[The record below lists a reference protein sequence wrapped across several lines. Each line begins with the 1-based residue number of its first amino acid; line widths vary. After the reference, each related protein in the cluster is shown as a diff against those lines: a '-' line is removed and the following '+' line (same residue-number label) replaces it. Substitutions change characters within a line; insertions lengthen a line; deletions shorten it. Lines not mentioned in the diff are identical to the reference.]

1 MFTEVKPLEANLLWF
16 YVVVMISGFI
26 LFLIAYRRYPKTQKI
41 EILIASAIVLW
52 SGTMYALMAVGEGQ
66 ILVGDHVL
74 FFARYLDWVVT
85 TPLLLVALAF
95 TAMHYKKKQITLVL
109 TLVLLDILM
118 IVCGFVADFSSDGTK
133 YSWYGLGC
141 FCLVIIFYLTWRP
154 LRQHAAEHSSKLKAI
169 YTILAGYLSAL
180 WICYPL
186 AWLFGP
192 SGFNQLEQSTDVAL
206 FVFLPILS
214 KVGFSLLDIY
224 LLHRLYEETHE
235 VPCAVD

>member
-16 YVVVMISGFI
+16 YVAVMLSGFI
-26 LFLIAYRRYPKTQKI
+26 LFLIAYRRYPKTPKI
-41 EILIASAIVLW
+41 EILIASVIVLW
-52 SGTMYALMAVGEGQ
+52 SGTMYGLMAVGEGQ
-66 ILVGDHVL
+66 ILVGDRVL
-74 FFARYLDWVVT
+74 FFARYLDWLVT

-95 TAMHYKKKQITLVL
+95 TAMHYKKKQVTLVL
-109 TLVLLDILM
+109 TLALVDVLM
-118 IVCGFVADFSSDGTK
+118 IVCGFIADFSEAETK

-141 FCLVIIFYLTWRP
+141 LCLLVVFYLTWRP
-154 LRQHAAEHSSKLKAI
+154 LRQQAAQHSSKLKAI
-169 YTILAGYLSAL
+169 YTILATYLSVL

-192 SGFNQLEQSTDVAL
+192 SGLNQLGQSTDVAL
-206 FVFLPILS
+206 FVFLPIFS

-235 VPCAVD
+235 VPYATD